1 LENELKI
8 KNLVALG
15 LAVIVVVWMA
25 YPRDRGA
32 LDDGYPLPER
42 DGAVAAISGS
52 ASITNDNQNFTVRVE
67 RVSAQS
73 FVQKVRVRGQ
83 TKAFRLVDI
92 RAEAAGRVI
101 GTPFIRGARVKAGD
115 VLCEIAVD
123 SRAVDLQ
130 EARSRQEQAQME
142 YQGALDLQERGLQ
155 SRVGIAQLK
164 AALDASAA
172 TVKRAELALQR
183 TQITAPFAGIMETR
197 AVEVGD
203 LMDMGGQC
211 ASLLDDTPMLL
222 TGVVPEQEVGK
233 LFLGAPVTADLLTG
247 ETVQGKVTYI
257 SRAANSSS
265 RSYAIE
271 VELEDTG
278 LEIRQGVSAEIFI
291 ASNEAQAHLIPA
303 SALTLNDEGL
313 VGVKLV
319 EQNDVVRFAAVSI
332 IGENT
337 TLDPGMW
344 VTGLPDNSVIV
355 TLGQEIVFPGQ
366 VVNIDSSWSSISE
379 LSL

>member
-1 LENELKI
+1 LEKELKI

-25 YPRDRGA
+25 YPRERGA

-42 DGAVAAISGS
+42 DGAVTAISGS

-92 RAEAAGRVI
+92 RAEVAGRVI

-291 ASNEAQAHLIPA
+291 ASNETQAHLIPA

>member
-1 LENELKI
+1 MKI
-8 KNLVALG
+8 KHFVAIG
-15 LAVIVVVWMA
+15 LMVVVVIWMA
-25 YPRDRGA
+25 YPRERGA
-32 LDDGYPLPER
+32 LDDGYPLPDR
-42 DGAVAAISGS
+42 DGAVSAVSGDGT
-52 ASITNDNQNFTVRVE
+52 ITNDNQSFTVRVA
-67 RVSAQS
+67 RVNAQN

-92 RAEAAGRVI
+92 RAEVAGRVI
-101 GTPFIRGARVKAGD
+101 ATPFIRGARVKAGD

-155 SRVGIAQLK
+155 SRVGIAQLR
-164 AALDASAA
+164 AALDATAA
-172 TVKRAELALQR
+172 AVKRAELALQK

-197 AVEVGD
+197 AVEVGA

-233 LFLGAPVTADLLTG
+233 LFLGAPVTASLLTG

-257 SRAANSSS
+257 SRAADSIA

-271 VELEDTG
+271 VELEETDFA
-278 LEIRQGVSAEIFI
+278 IRQGVSAEIFI
-291 ASNEAQAHLIPA
+291 ASNETQAHLVPA
-303 SALTLNDEGL
+303 SALTLNDDGL
-313 VGVKLV
+313 VGLKVV
-319 EQNDVVRFAAVSI
+319 AQNNEVRFAPVSI

-337 TLDPGMW
+337 SLDPGMW
-344 VTGLPDNSVIV
+344 VTGLPESSVVV
-355 TLGQEIVFPGQ
+355 THGQEIVFPGQ
-366 VVNIDSSWSSISE
+366 IVNIDSSWSSIPES
-379 LSL
+379 SL

>member
-1 LENELKI
+1 MKI
-8 KNLVALG
+8 KNFVALG

-25 YPRDRGA
+25 YPRERGA

-42 DGAVAAISGS
+42 DGDVTAVSGS

-92 RAEAAGRVI
+92 RSEAAGRVI
-101 GTPFIRGARVKAGD
+101 RTPFIRGARVKAGD

-123 SRAVDLQ
+123 SRAADLQ

-233 LFLGAPVTADLLTG
+233 LFLGAPVTADLLSG

-291 ASNEAQAHLIPA
+291 ASNETQAHLIPA

-319 EQNDVVRFAAVSI
+319 DQNDVVRFAAVSI

-355 TLGQEIVFPGQ
+355 THGQEIVFPGQ